1 MRSVPGSGG
10 RYGPTL
16 MPLRC
21 GVGSISW
28 EALGID
34 AVEIGFAV
42 KCFVSSNSSF
52 RQQGRSPDPILL

>member
-1 MRSVPGSGG
+1 MQ
-10 RYGPTL
+10 
-16 MPLRC
+16 LRC

-42 KCFVSSNSSF
+42 KCFVSSDSSF
-52 RQQGRSPDPILL
+52 RQQGKSPDPILL